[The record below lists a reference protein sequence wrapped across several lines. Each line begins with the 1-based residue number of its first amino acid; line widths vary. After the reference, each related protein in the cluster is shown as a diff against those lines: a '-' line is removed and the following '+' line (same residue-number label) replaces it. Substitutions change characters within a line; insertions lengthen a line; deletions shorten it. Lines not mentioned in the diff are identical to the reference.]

1 MGIASMVSSGGN
13 IWVKSLSHPLVY
25 RDSHDVFSIV
35 FSKKKPWCTIIDY
48 TYIIYINILIIHIP

>member
-35 FSKKKPWCTIIDY
+35 FSKKNHDVPL
-48 TYIIYINILIIHIP
+48 LIIHI